1 MGTITDYE
9 KLCAVCNGPSDNMH
23 HLIFG
28 RGLRKL
34 ADEDGLVI
42 PLCIRC
48 HNEIHSSTAASKL
61 SRICGQ
67 LAYEKT
73 HSRQDFIKRYG
84 RSYI

>member
-9 KLCAVCNGPSDNMH
+9 ELCAV
-23 HLIFG
+23 
-28 RGLRKL
+28 
-34 ADEDGLVI
+34 
-42 PLCIRC
+42 
-48 HNEIHSSTAASKL
+48 ASKL